1 MKSYT
6 IKHYDSKKENK
17 LNLHLDLSNNV
28 WFNNNIFCVQYNDNN
43 INIILDN
50 RNNEDI
56 FYFKLKDLLNI
67 QNNIINIQTHNIE
80 IIKYKDILSDNIFE
94 PDTEFINLKILYKL
108 INNIEFK
115 KWLQNIKSILNNNK
129 SYLFDIETQQ
139 KTTKKLKK
147 KFNFLLN

>member
-56 FYFKLKDLLNI
+56 FYFKLIDILNI
-67 QNNIINIQTHNIE
+67 KNNVINIQTHNIE

-94 PDTEFINLKILYKL
+94 PESEFINLKILYKL